1 MFLFHNT
8 RWFVFFSMVVVL
20 FGALVGSP
28 AIGDES
34 TQKANEKTVQATPG
48 LAEVVDR
55 AGDLGLQ
62 LSQLKNKE
70 ITSINLEKLTDR
82 LLRSG
87 AMADFLA
94 KRFTQIKQD
103 DLQSFQQMATIIGE
117 ARIEIDNLEQLSD
130 SFTQAMREL
139 EDQRQNWLTE
149 ERRWNLWQDQMV
161 VDMAIQS
168 VADAFVQAK
177 VSIDQALAIIAR
189 NLEPLL
195 EIQQKASA
203 VEAKIRNLT
212 YEIETRM
219 DQQRGDTLRG
229 GMPTMFSA
237 AYWQT
242 LSNLAKQPESLVRA
256 APSIDPIFFRKK
268 GWVIA
273 LQTVVF
279 FIVFS
284 LVRRYQQ
291 QLSEMPNCRFIVER
305 PIALSFFVIIFT
317 LSFLY
322 ESPPTLWRALIQTIA
337 GIATARLVSVLV
349 SEFWIKQAVFI
360 LITVMI
366 AFQLMLIAEVPVAAI
381 RFLILIWS
389 VPGIIY
395 FGWQIHRA
403 PASSKPNLRTWLL
416 WLIVGLFTVI
426 AVTNFFGFGI
436 FAVQLME
443 GAIRSSILLMMGWA
457 MMRVVRSGLSLG
469 IKLLPFHQAP
479 FIQRHTSSILQ
490 RINVFATVLIA
501 AVLIANLLVA
511 WKVFAIPM
519 EALQAFFSFGIHIG
533 EQRVSIG
540 LITTAALILYGAF
553 ILSWGLQALL
563 MESVLPRR
571 NMDTGTQVS
580 IVRLVHYSFM
590 LVGFLMALS
599 ALGFELKN
607 VTIIGGALGIGIGFG
622 MQAIV
627 NNFVSGLILLFE
639 RPIKVGD
646 VIQLSD
652 GQRGRVTNL
661 GLRATT
667 VQTFSRSE
675 IVVPNGDLIANQ
687 VTNWTLGDRGMRL
700 ELPIGVAYGSDV
712 ETVIRLLTQ
721 VANENPSVLGDPP
734 PVALFLSFG
743 ESSLDFEL
751 RVWIADFNER
761 RIIQSDLIRGIDRQF
776 RIAGI
781 EIPFP
786 QRDLHIRSVDE
797 KASESLH
804 RSHQLNTDE
813 IGNQ

>member
-1 MFLFHNT
+1 MFLFHKA
-8 RWFVFFSMVVVL
+8 RWFVLFSMLVVL
-20 FGALVGSP
+20 FGPQAVSP
-28 AIGDES
+28 AIGDE
-34 TQKANEKTVQATPG
+34 TKQEVNEETVQATPS
-48 LAEVVDR
+48 LTDVVDR
-55 AGDLGLQ
+55 AGDLELQ
-62 LSQLKNKE
+62 FSHLKNKE
-70 ITSINLEKLTDR
+70 ITSINLEKLTNR

-87 AMADFLA
+87 ATADLLY

-103 DLQSFQQMATIIGE
+103 DLQSYQQMAAIIGE
-117 ARIEIDNLEQLSD
+117 TRIEIDTLERLSD
-130 SFTQAMREL
+130 SFTQATREL
-139 EDQRQNWLTE
+139 ENQRKIWLTE
-149 ERRWNLWQDQMV
+149 KHRWNLWQDQMV
-161 VDMAIQS
+161 ADVAIQS
-168 VADAFVQAK
+168 VADAFARAK
-177 VSIDQALAIIAR
+177 GSIDQALSIIAR
-189 NLEPLL
+189 KLVPLL
-195 EIQQKASA
+195 EIQQKISKM
-203 VEAKIRNLT
+203 ETEIRNLT
-212 YEIETRM
+212 YQIEARM

-237 AYWQT
+237 VYWQT
-242 LSNLAKQPESLVRA
+242 ISSLAKQPASLIRG

-273 LQTVVF
+273 LQTVFF
-279 FIVFS
+279 FIFLS

-291 QLSEMPNCRFIVER
+291 RLSEIPNCQFIAER
-305 PIALSFFVIIFT
+305 PIALSFFLTIFT

-322 ESPPTLWRALIQTIA
+322 ESPPTLWQALIQIIA
-337 GIATARLVSVLV
+337 GVATARLVSVLV

-360 LITVMI
+360 LITFMI
-366 AFQLMLIAEVPVAAI
+366 AFQFLLIAEVQLAVI

-389 VPGIIY
+389 VAGVIY
-395 FGWQIHRA
+395 FGWQIRKVQTFR
-403 PASSKPNLRTWLL
+403 KPNLRAWLL
-416 WLIVGLFTVI
+416 WIIVGLFAVLTV
-426 AVTNFFGFGI
+426 ANLSGFGI
-436 FAVQLME
+436 FSVQLME

-457 MMRVVRSGLSLG
+457 MMRVVHSGLSLG

-479 FIQRHTSSILQ
+479 FIHRHTSSILR
-490 RINVFATVLIA
+490 RINVFTTVIIA
-501 AVLIANLLVA
+501 AILVANLLVA

-519 EALQAFFSFGIHIG
+519 EALQAFFAFGIHIG
-533 EQRVSIG
+533 EQRVTIG
-540 LITTAALILYGAF
+540 LITTAALILYGAI

-580 IVRLVHYSFM
+580 IVRLVHYAFI
-590 LVGFLMALS
+590 LVGFFMALS

-700 ELPIGVAYGSDV
+700 EIPIGVAYGSDV

-721 VANENPSVLGDPP
+721 VATENSKVLGDPS
-734 PVALFLSFG
+734 PVVLFLSFG

-751 RVWIADFNER
+751 RAWIADFNER
-761 RIIQSDLIRGIDRQF
+761 RIIQSDLVRGIDRQF

-786 QRDLHIRSVDE
+786 QRDLHICSVDE
-797 KASESLH
+797 KASESIHL
-804 RSHQLNTDE
+804 SQQLNTDE
-813 IGNQ
+813 IDN

>member
-1 MFLFHNT
+1 MFLFHKN
-8 RWFVFFSMVVVL
+8 RWFVFFCMVVVL
-20 FGALVGSP
+20 FVTQVDSP
-28 AIGDES
+28 AIGEES
-34 TQKANEKTVQATPG
+34 TEKVNGEMVQATPS
-48 LAEVVDR
+48 LTDVVDQ
-55 AGDLGLQ
+55 AGELELQ

-70 ITSINLEKLTDR
+70 IADVNLEKLTVT

-87 AMADFLA
+87 ATVDLLS

-103 DLQSFQQMATIIGE
+103 DLQSFQQMAVIIEE
-117 ARIEIDNLEQLSD
+117 ARIEIDTLERLSD
-130 SFTQAMREL
+130 SFSQAMRQL
-139 EDQRQNWLTE
+139 ENQRQKWLTE
-149 ERRWNLWQDQMV
+149 KHRWNLAQDQMAADV
-161 VDMAIQS
+161 TIQS
-168 VADAFVQAK
+168 VADAFARAK
-177 VSIDQALAIIAR
+177 GSIDQALAIIAR
-189 NLEPLL
+189 QLEPLL
-195 EIQQKASA
+195 DIQHKASNIK
-203 VEAKIRNLT
+203 AKIRNLT
-212 YEIETRM
+212 YQIDTRM
-219 DQQRGDTLRG
+219 EQLRGDTLRG
-229 GMPTMFSA
+229 GMPTLFSA
-237 AYWQT
+237 VYWQT
-242 LSNLAKQPESLVRA
+242 LLHLAKQPADLVRS

-279 FIVFS
+279 FIIFS
-284 LVRRYQQ
+284 LFRRYQQ
-291 QLSEMPNCRFIVER
+291 RLSEMPNCRFIVER
-305 PIALSFFVIIFT
+305 PIAFSLFVTAFT

-322 ESPPTLWRALIQTIA
+322 ESPPTLWRVLIQTIA
-337 GIATARLVSVLV
+337 GVATARLVSVLV
-349 SEFWIKQAVFI
+349 SEFWIKRAVSI
-360 LITVMI
+360 LITVMV
-366 AFQLMLIAEVPVAAI
+366 AFQLLLLAEMPLPVI

-389 VPGIIY
+389 VAGVIY
-395 FGWQIHRA
+395 FSWQIHRNQT
-403 PASSKPNLRTWLL
+403 SGKSELRRWLL
-416 WLIVGLFTVI
+416 WLIVGLFAVVTV
-426 AVTNFFGFGI
+426 ANLFGFGI

-443 GAIRSSILLMMGWA
+443 GAIRSSILLMMAWA
-457 MMRVVRSGLSLG
+457 MMRVVHSALSLG
-469 IKLLPFHQAP
+469 IKLLPVHQAP
-479 FIQRHTSSILQ
+479 FIDRHTSSIVR

-501 AVLIANLLVA
+501 AILVSHLLVA

-519 EALQAFFSFGIHIG
+519 EALQAFFTFGIHIG
-533 EQRVSIG
+533 EQRVTIG

-553 ILSWGLQALL
+553 ILSWGLQAIL
-563 MESVLPRR
+563 MESVLPSR

-580 IVRLVHYSFM
+580 IVRLVHYALI

-607 VTIIGGALGIGIGFG
+607 ITIIGGAVGIGIGFG

-675 IVVPNGDLIANQ
+675 VVVPNGDLIANQ

-700 ELPIGVAYGSDV
+700 EIPIGVAYGSDV

-721 VANENPSVLGDPP
+721 VATENPKVLDDPP
-734 PVALFLSFG
+734 PVTLFLVFG

-761 RIIQSDLIRGIDRQF
+761 RFIQSELIREIDRQF

-786 QRDLHIRSVDE
+786 QRDLHIRSLDT
-797 KASESLH
+797 KISESIH
-804 RSHQLNTDE
+804 RSQQLNTDDE
-813 IGNQ
+813 EE